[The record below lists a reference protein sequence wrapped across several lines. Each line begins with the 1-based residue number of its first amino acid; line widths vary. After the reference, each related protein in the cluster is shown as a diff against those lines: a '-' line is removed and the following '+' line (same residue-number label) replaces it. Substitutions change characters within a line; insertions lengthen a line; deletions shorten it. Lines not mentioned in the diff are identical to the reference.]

1 MEHTSTT
8 WARTR
13 VRNFRSKG
21 KETVMGNTV
30 HITSNDTLSQVE
42 YDIEVGVDDGSE
54 PVVVA
59 KCWDYA
65 LAEALKK
72 SVEDYMGL

>member
-1 MEHTSTT
+1 
-8 WARTR
+8 
-13 VRNFRSKG
+13 
-21 KETVMGNTV
+21 MGNTV